1 MSNSSF
7 QLLRNLKTVLHLK
20 WLAPFL
26 TVPVLFIA
34 SMLIESWLQE
44 SGMIPYIPVGKRSI
58 FSLWRIV
65 MLTAMVATPLITLF
79 LSEAWKK
86 IKNGG
91 GKLSGYFFSTVFSA
105 FILTATAMVL
115 SSLGILTPLGVS
127 PESISQFLFAR
138 CLFTALWVVAT
149 ATLCSSITRNAGGAA
164 LAFGLFSLALLPGLS
179 GASVSWWFI
188 APLGDMVTQVDS
200 LRYHWNISLVV
211 AAHSVDYFALSFLV
225 LKKAT
230 H

>member
-1 MSNSSF
+1 
-7 QLLRNLKTVLHLK
+7 
-20 WLAPFL
+20 
-26 TVPVLFIA
+26 
-34 SMLIESWLQE
+34 
-44 SGMIPYIPVGKRSI
+44 MIPYIPVGKRSI

-79 LSEAWKK
+79 LSEAWAK
-86 IKNGG
+86 IKNGD
-91 GKLSGYFFSTVFSA
+91 GKISGYFFSTVLSA

-138 CLFTALWVVAT
+138 CLFAALWVVAT
-149 ATLCSSITRNAGGAA
+149 AALCSSITSNTGGAA

-179 GASVSWWFI
+179 GSSLSWWFI
-188 APLGDMVTQVDS
+188 APLGDMITQVDS
-200 LRYHWNISLVV
+200 LSYDWNISLVV
-211 AAHSVDYFALSFLV
+211 AAHSVVYLALSFLV